1 MDKNKINQSTVRF
14 LKGRYKKLS
23 TKEIM
28 KLAYKITKKYLM
40 ENQERLEKDAKL
52 DKVLFEEAIYKEFL
66 SVKILGAI

>member
-28 KLAYKITKKYLM
+28 ELAYKITKKYLM

-66 SVKILGAI
+66 SVKILGAK